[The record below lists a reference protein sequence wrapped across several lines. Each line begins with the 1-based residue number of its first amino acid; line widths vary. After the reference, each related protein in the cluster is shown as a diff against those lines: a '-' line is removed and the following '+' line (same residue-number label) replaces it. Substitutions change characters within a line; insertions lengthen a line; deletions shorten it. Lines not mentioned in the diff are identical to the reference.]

1 MEVNK
6 LLFGLFGK
14 HLSHSFSGN
23 YFNNKFITHNINA
36 EYKLFEVEKIE
47 KIIPTINK
55 FKNLKGFNITI
66 PYKTEIIP
74 FLHNIDESVKSIG
87 ACNTVKIID
96 NKLFGYNTDL
106 IGFEI
111 LLNKSLI
118 DTPEKAIILGNGGAA
133 KAVKWILKQNKI
145 DYLIVERT
153 PKENSIN
160 FNDLN
165 EEHFIQSKL
174 IINTTPLGMFPFVN
188 QFPIIPYQFINQQ
201 HKIIDLIYN
210 PTETEFMKKCK
221 NQGASAINGL
231 DMLIGQA
238 EAAWKIWNE

>member
-14 HLSHSFSGN
+14 HLSHSFSGT
-23 YFNNKFITHNINA
+23 YFNNKFITQNIDA
-36 EYKLFEVEKIE
+36 EYKLFEIEKIE

-74 FLHNIDESVKSIG
+74 FLHNIDESVKNIG

-96 NKLFGYNTDL
+96 NELFGFNTDL

-145 DYLIVERT
+145 DFLIVERT

-160 FNDLN
+160 FDDLN

-201 HKIIDLIYN
+201 HKVIDLIYN

-221 NQGASAINGL
+221 NQGATAINGL

-238 EAAWKIWNE
+238 EAAWKIWDV